1 MHTNIFPVNTYAIMI
16 NNTQLNQQVLV
27 NVWEFPEG
35 MN

>member
-1 MHTNIFPVNTYAIMI
+1 MNTYAIMI

-27 NVWEFPEG
+27 NIWEILEG